1 MKIGVSSYCLDSLM
15 EKGRMTLCEVIDW
28 IAAQGGES
36 VEFVPFA
43 YQFSDEANGKIDTE
57 FIRRVR
63 RRVSDA
69 GIEAANYSVL
79 ANLCVEDDEAYE
91 KEVARICHHV
101 DVAAELGVPRMRH
114 DISAFRRPLNQNGLH
129 DFDRL
134 LPRMI
139 EGTRRITEYAETR
152 GVRTLIENHGFFVN
166 GCDRVERIMNGV
178 NHETYGLLLDTG
190 NIACVDEDPTAA
202 AWRLAKRAEI
212 VHLKDFYIRSRDPG
226 DTTQFDCGGHW
237 FRSYARKYLRGSI
250 LAQGD
255 LDIWSILS
263 ELKKAGFDGNL
274 MIEFEGLE
282 EPAYATAVS
291 LSNARRIWDEV

>member
-15 EKGRMTLCEVIDW
+15 EKKTMTLFEVIDW
-28 IAAQGGES
+28 VARQGGES
-36 VEFVPFA
+36 IEFVPFA
-43 YQFSDEANGKIDTE
+43 FKFGDEEKRTIDTDL
-57 FIRRVR
+57 IAQVKKRVL
-63 RRVSDA
+63 DA

-79 ANLCVEDDEAYE
+79 ANLCVEDDDAFE
-91 KEVARICHHV
+91 KEIKRICYHV
-101 DVAAELGVPRMRH
+101 DIASELGVPRMRH
-114 DISAFRRPLNQNGLH
+114 DISAFRRPLDQNGLH

-139 EGTRRITEYAETR
+139 EGTQRITEYAKTR

-166 GCDRVERIMNGV
+166 GCDRVERVMNGV
-178 NHETYGLLLDTG
+178 NHQNYGLLLDTG
-190 NIACVDEDPTAA
+190 NITCVDEDPTVA
-202 AWRLAKRAEI
+202 AWRLARRAEI

-237 FRSYARKYLRGSI
+237 FRSYAGKYLRGSI

-255 LDIWSILS
+255 LDIWAILG
-263 ELKKAGFDGNL
+263 ELKRAGFDGNL

-291 LSNARRIWDEV
+291 LQNARRIWNEV